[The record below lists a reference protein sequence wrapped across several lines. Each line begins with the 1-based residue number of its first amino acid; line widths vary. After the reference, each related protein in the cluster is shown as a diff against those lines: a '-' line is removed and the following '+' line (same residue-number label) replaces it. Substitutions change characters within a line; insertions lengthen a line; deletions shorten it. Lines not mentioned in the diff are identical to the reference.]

1 MKKLIL
7 LAALLT
13 CGIVNPVQAWY
24 LGTSPNAAPINRK
37 IVRVFHE
44 TNNGAQTF
52 AAFVLSQEGGTY
64 VSNEAIIVHDLNTA
78 AGQAIYQSLLK
89 IYEGGERITYL
100 SNNSRKEDYGSWN
113 GVSTFY
119 RVYAG
124 DYFGYWK
131 QKN

>member
-1 MKKLIL
+1 MKKMIL
-7 LAALLT
+7 LAALWT
-13 CGIVNPVQAWY
+13 CGIVHPVHAWW
-24 LGTSPNAAPINRK
+24 LGGSPSAAPINRK

-44 TNNGAQTF
+44 TNNGTQTF
-52 AAFVLSQEGGTY
+52 AAFVLSEEGGTS

-78 AGQAIYQSLLK
+78 AGQAIYQSLLEV
-89 IYEGGERITYL
+89 YESGDRLTYL
-100 SNNSRKEDYGSWN
+100 SNNTRDKDYGSWN

-131 QKN
+131 QKS